1 MSTGSDLADLK
12 IVMKEFIADL
22 RHIFTSV
29 DEQRDLLIIQ
39 LFFERLSPERI
50 MHSMISKVL
59 PHASI
64 IAVRDS
70 NYFVEHDTI
79 FQALPQ
85 SRANHYRD
93 FWSGKGDKN
102 LSNDD
107 KNAIWAYFDTIIEI
121 VKNYKK
127 IN

>member
-1 MSTGSDLADLK
+1 MATGDDLADLK

-22 RHIFTSV
+22 RHIFTNI

-50 MHSMISKVL
+50 MHYMISKVL
-59 PHASI
+59 PHATI
-64 IAVRDS
+64 IEKRDS
-70 NYFVEHDTI
+70 NYFVEHDSI

-85 SRANHYRD
+85 SRSKHYRD
-93 FWSGKGDKN
+93 FWSGNGDKN
-102 LSNDD
+102 LSVDD

-121 VKNYKK
+121 VKSYKK

>member
-1 MSTGSDLADLK
+1 MTTGNDLADLK

-50 MHSMISKVL
+50 MHYMISKVL

-64 IAVRDS
+64 IAIRDS

-79 FQALPQ
+79 FQALPR
-85 SRANHYRD
+85 SRAIHYRD

-102 LSNDD
+102 LSIDD

>member
-1 MSTGSDLADLK
+1 MATGDDLADLK

-22 RHIFTSV
+22 RHIFTNI

-50 MHSMISKVL
+50 MHYMISKVL
-59 PHASI
+59 PHAPI
-64 IAVRDS
+64 IAKRDS
-70 NYFVEHDTI
+70 NYFVEHDSI

-85 SRANHYRD
+85 SRSKHYRD
-93 FWSGKGDKN
+93 FWSGNGDKN
-102 LSNDD
+102 LSVDD

-121 VKNYKK
+121 VKSYKK

>member
-1 MSTGSDLADLK
+1 MATGDDLSDLK

-22 RHIFTSV
+22 RHIFTSI

-39 LFFERLSPERI
+39 LFFEKLSPERI
-50 MHSMISKVL
+50 MHHMISKVL
-59 PHASI
+59 PHANMI
-64 IAVRDS
+64 DLRDS

-85 SRANHYRD
+85 SRSKHYRD

-102 LSNDD
+102 LSDDD

-121 VKNYKK
+121 VKSYKK

>member
-39 LFFERLSPERI
+39 PFFERLSPERI

-59 PHASI
+59 PHASM
-64 IAVRDS
+64 IATRDS
-70 NYFVEHDTI
+70 NYFVDHDTI

>member
-1 MSTGSDLADLK
+1 MATGDDLADLK

-22 RHIFTSV
+22 RHIFRRN

-39 LFFERLSPERI
+39 LFFERLSAERI
-50 MHSMISKVL
+50 MHYMINKVL
-59 PHASI
+59 PHAHMISL
-64 IAVRDS
+64 RDS
-70 NYFVEHDTI
+70 QYFIEHDSI
-79 FQALPQ
+79 FQALPARRSQ
-85 SRANHYRD
+85 HYKE
-93 FWSGKGDKN
+93 FWSGSGGKS
-102 LSNDD
+102 LSIDD

>member
-1 MSTGSDLADLK
+1 MTTGSDLADLK

-29 DEQRDLLIIQ
+29 NEQRDLLIIQ

-50 MHSMISKVL
+50 MQSMISKVL

-102 LSNDD
+102 LSIDD